1 MAFTRIKDDEVR
13 VKKYIQ
19 ETTDQGLYGLNTP
32 GQGVSLS
39 YMSGPQ
45 TRLTHWA
52 DNMADNAI
60 DVENDLRGLSRFLN
74 RDIVQQN
81 DFKHNAVDFKHRSYS
96 SSTETEVTDE
106 SRATNPTWWHR
117 EQQQYRSQILHYDPQ
132 ENAITP
138 FTNNVS
144 SRFEQKRG

>member
-45 TRLTHWA
+45 MRLTHWA
-52 DNMADNAI
+52 DNMADNGI
-60 DVENDLRGLSRFLN
+60 NWNLLR
-74 RDIVQQN
+74 
-81 DFKHNAVDFKHRSYS
+81 
-96 SSTETEVTDE
+96 
-106 SRATNPTWWHR
+106 
-117 EQQQYRSQILHYDPQ
+117 
-132 ENAITP
+132 
-138 FTNNVS
+138 
-144 SRFEQKRG
+144 

>member
-1 MAFTRIKDDEVR
+1 MAFTRIRDDEVR

-32 GQGVSLS
+32 GQGESLS
-39 YMSGPQ
+39 YMSGPH

-52 DNMADNAI
+52 DNMAENGI

-74 RDIVQQN
+74 RDVVQQN
-81 DFKHNAVDFKHRSYS
+81 DFKYNAVAFKRRGYT
-96 SSTETEVTDE
+96 SSTESEVTDE
-106 SRATNPTWWHR
+106 SRVTNPTWWHR
-117 EQQQYRSQILHYDPQ
+117 EQQQHRNHILHYDPQ
-132 ENAITP
+132 DNAITP

-144 SRFEQKRG
+144 SRTEQKRG